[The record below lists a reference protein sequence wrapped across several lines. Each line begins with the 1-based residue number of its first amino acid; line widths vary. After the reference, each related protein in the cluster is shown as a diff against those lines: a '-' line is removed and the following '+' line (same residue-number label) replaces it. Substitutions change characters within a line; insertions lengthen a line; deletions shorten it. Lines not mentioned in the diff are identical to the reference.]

1 MQRGG
6 EGMGPRMPPGEL
18 GRALG
23 PAGARVTLA
32 AFLDYTCPFS
42 RKAFRTLV
50 DEVAP
55 HYAASGNLR
64 IVFHPQIQPWH
75 PQSAILHE
83 AALAVA
89 RAGGDEKFWA
99 FSAALF
105 DKPQYFYDINT
116 LHLSRAEM
124 YRKLSDLAEQT
135 CGGSLQAADVWKLLA
150 LKPRGE
156 PGSPGELNVGNSVTE
171 ELKWAVKYSRKRG
184 IHVSPTTLL
193 NGIEFDSSSS
203 WTLAEWCAALDPYV
217 L

>member
-1 MQRGG
+1 
-6 EGMGPRMPPGEL
+6 MGPRMPPGEL
-18 GRALG
+18 GHALG
-23 PAGARVTLA
+23 PAGARGTLA

-50 DEVAP
+50 GAVAP

-75 PQSAILHE
+75 PQSAVLHE

-105 DKPQYFYDINT
+105 DNAEDFYDISAYG
-116 LHLSRAEM
+116 LSREEM
-124 YRKLSDLAEQT
+124 YRRLSVLAAET
-135 CGGSLQAADVWKLLA
+135 CAPLQGADVQKLLV

-156 PGSPGELNVGNSVTE
+156 SGSPGEFNVGNSVTE

-184 IHVSPTTLL
+184 IHVSPTTLI

>member
-1 MQRGG
+1 
-6 EGMGPRMPPGEL
+6 MPPGEL

-105 DKPQYFYDINT
+105 DKPQYFYDINAF
-116 LHLSRAEM
+116 HLSRAEM